1 MNPSIQL
8 KNAIPLFLLA
18 LACFG
23 LPPGSR
29 AVTPPPDGGYPN
41 QNTAEGD
48 NALFDLTT
56 GTDNTAIGFQAL
68 FSNTA
73 GYFNT
78 ATGSSALSSNTTGFL
93 NTATG
98 EEALGSNTTGNGNTA
113 IGVEALEL
121 NITGSTSTAI
131 GVQALVLNRTG
142 YNNTANGG
150 FALVNN
156 ITGRNNTANGLEA
169 LYFNVNGSQNTATGV
184 DALFNNNGSQ
194 NTANGGEAL
203 NSNTT
208 GNGNT
213 ANGARALKNN
223 TTGSR
228 NIALGTGAGSNLT
241 TGSDNIDIGNPGVA
255 GESGQIRIGRVE
267 MQNATFIAG
276 IRGVTVAKGV
286 EVVVGFNGQ
295 LGTMTSSAR
304 FKEAIK
310 PMDKASE
317 AILGLKPVTFRYK
330 KELDP
335 DGIPQFGLL
344 AEQVEKVNSNLVVRD
359 EDGKLSTVRYEAV
372 NAMLLNEFLKEHSF
386 KS

>member
-113 IGVEALEL
+113 NGVE
-121 NITGSTSTAI
+121 
-131 GVQALVLNRTG
+131 
-142 YNNTANGG
+142 
-150 FALVNN
+150 
-156 ITGRNNTANGLEA
+156 
-169 LYFNVNGSQNTATGV
+169 
-184 DALFNNNGSQ
+184 
-194 NTANGGEAL
+194 
-203 NSNTT
+203 
-208 GNGNT
+208 
-213 ANGARALKNN
+213 ALKNN

-344 AEQVEKVNSNLVVRD
+344 AEQVKR
-359 EDGKLSTVRYEAV
+359 
-372 NAMLLNEFLKEHSF
+372 
-386 KS
+386 

>member
-29 AVTPPPDGGYPN
+29 AVSPPPDGGYPN

-78 ATGSSALSSNTTGFL
+78 AAGSSALSSNTTGFL

-113 IGVEALEL
+113 LGVE
-121 NITGSTSTAI
+121 
-131 GVQALVLNRTG
+131 ALVLNRTG

-194 NTANGGEAL
+194 NTANGWEAL

-228 NIALGTGAGSNLT
+228 NIALRTGAGSNLT